1 MDNIYGWINPCQKQS
16 GSIPLR
22 SSIRVT
28 ILRASFSISNY
39 LTTGGGGVAR
49 EQVDLESGWEGG
61 TGEQGHMESGG
72 GYDTGFLED
81 LEGEG
86 ENKTGV

>member
-1 MDNIYGWINPCQKQS
+1 MIYKYIQGCNFIKSQINKKD
-16 GSIPLR
+16 G
-22 SSIRVT
+22 VT
-28 ILRASFSISNY
+28 TVDCHASFSISNY

>member
-1 MDNIYGWINPCQKQS
+1 M
-16 GSIPLR
+16 
-22 SSIRVT
+22 
-28 ILRASFSISNY
+28 
-39 LTTGGGGVAR
+39 TTGGGGVAR
-49 EQVDLESGWEGG
+49 EQVDQESGWEGG
-61 TGEQGHMESGG
+61 TGEQGHMEYGG